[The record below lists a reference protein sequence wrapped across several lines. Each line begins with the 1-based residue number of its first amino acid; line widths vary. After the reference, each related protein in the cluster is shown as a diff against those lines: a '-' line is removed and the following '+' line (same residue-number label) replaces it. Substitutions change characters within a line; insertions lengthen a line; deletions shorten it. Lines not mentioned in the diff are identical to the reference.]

1 MNNKRRKQTG
11 FSSSPSGVQIW
22 TLVSVVEDSISSS
35 IHLSE
40 CDAYSAAV
48 ARFEAADLMPSRQDR
63 ELRTLL
69 QSSIKRGDY
78 QDVRQYIAAKSCHL
92 RLLQLT
98 EHHINAMNGY
108 HLAARL
114 PIQRRNSK

>member
-1 MNNKRRKQTG
+1 MNDKRRNRTS

-22 TLVSVVEDSISSS
+22 TVVSVVEDSISSS

-48 ARFEAADLMPSRQDR
+48 TRFEAADLLSSKQDR

-69 QSSIKRGDY
+69 QASIKRGDY
-78 QDVRQYIAAKSCHL
+78 QQVRQYIAAKSRHL

-98 EHHINAMNGY
+98 EHDINAINGY
-108 HLAARL
+108 HLAAGL
-114 PIQRRNSK
+114 PIQEAQL

>member
-1 MNNKRRKQTG
+1 MNNKRPNRTA
-11 FSSSPSGVQIW
+11 FSSSSSGMQIW

-48 ARFEAADLMPSRQDR
+48 ARFEAADLLSSKQDR

-78 QDVRQYIAAKSCHL
+78 QQVRQYIAAKSRHL

-98 EHHINAMNGY
+98 QHDINTMNGY

-114 PIQRRNSK
+114 PIQGRQL